1 MTCRELTHRLE
12 LLLSGDLTASQF
24 KSSAT
29 RRHVAACPDCSSAWE
44 RVTEF
49 LALLLATGTDADS
62 DAVGAA
68 RDHLREA
75 FGRRGQ
81 PVVRFDSLGT
91 PVGRVFVGVSDQ
103 GVCDITLGD
112 PGEDAYRRRLLQ
124 QAPEAFRD
132 PSAVEPALTE
142 LDAYFRGRLEQFTHA
157 VDLRGVTA
165 FTRSVLRATR
175 KIQFGQL
182 LSYGDVARRIGAPRA
197 SRAVGGALG
206 RNPVPIMVPCH
217 RVVARGGRLGG
228 FTGGL
233 DRKRAL
239 LLIEGHTRVSR
250 PDS

>member
-1 MTCRELTHRLE
+1 MTCRDLTRRLE
-12 LLLSGDLTASQF
+12 LLLSGDVTPSQL

-29 RRHVAACPDCSSAWE
+29 RRHLAVCPACSSAWE
-44 RVTEF
+44 RVTEC
-49 LALLLATGTDADS
+49 LGLLRATGSDADS
-62 DAVGAA
+62 DVAVGAA

-75 FGRRGQ
+75 LGQRGQ

-91 PVGRVFVGVSDQ
+91 PVGRVFVGVSYR

-124 QAPEAFRD
+124 RAPEAFRD

-142 LDAYFRGRLEQFTHA
+142 LDAYFQGRLEQFTQA

-165 FTRSVLRATR
+165 FTRSVLRVTR
-175 KIQFGQL
+175 RIRFGQL
-182 LSYGDVARRIGAPRA
+182 LSYGDVARRIGAPQA

-233 DRKRAL
+233 DRKRVL
-239 LLIEGHTRVSR
+239 LLIEGHPAGLPT
-250 PDS
+250 